1 MRRIFF
7 MAAIFVAA
15 LTLSSCHKEKKT
27 ENIIAH
33 RIVKKVHK
41 TVSKIGDETKNSDVN
56 WVGNSY
62 RVEVKRIADPSMP
75 VVDDGTGNRF
85 YDNRITVRVLRKDG
99 SEFFSREFKKGDF
112 MSSVHS
118 DYAKKGALVA
128 IIFDKAEGDNLL
140 FAVTVGSPDSAS
152 EEYVPLTLKI
162 SRFGS
167 VAISSEN

>member
-1 MRRIFF
+1 MRRIFSL
-7 MAAIFVAA
+7 AVVFVAA
-15 LTLSSCHKEKKT
+15 LALSSCHKEKKS

-41 TVSKIGDETKNSDVN
+41 TVSKIGDETKTREVS

-62 RVEVKRIADPSMP
+62 KVEVKRVADTSMP
-75 VVDDGTGNRF
+75 VVDDGAGNRY
-85 YDNRITVRVLRKDG
+85 YDNRIIVRVLRSDG
-99 SEFFSREFKKGDF
+99 SEFFSREFKKSDF
-112 MSSVHS
+112 MSHVHS

-128 IIFDKAEGDNLL
+128 IMFDKAEGDNLL

-152 EEYVPLTLKI
+152 EEYVPLTLKL